1 MSTRLMKLS
10 QNIHCVTAG
19 TISFSVDDNCTQNI
33 KKAAQHMKFRQ
44 RNVTDKLTYS
54 NLFNQSTKMCLNEK
68 FCMQI
73 KTKPTPDAK
82 INRFLA

>member
-1 MSTRLMKLS
+1 
-10 QNIHCVTAG
+10 
-19 TISFSVDDNCTQNI
+19 
-33 KKAAQHMKFRQ
+33 MKFRQ

-82 INRFLA
+82 INRFLAWDPDPILTGLRSQAE